1 MNLIRSTEQR
11 TRTDL
16 ARKLEVKEGSRSQT
30 GDRRWLKGWGFLW
43 YNRLHQLS
51 PLEPEIK
58 SKIPKTLISCHRK
71 YPISVLVQDKENTLL
86 LLSSI

>member
-51 PLEPEIK
+51 PEIK

-71 YPISVLVQDKENTLL
+71 YISRPISALVQDKENTLL

>member
-30 GDRRWLKGWGFLW
+30 GDRRWLKG
-43 YNRLHQLS
+43 
-51 PLEPEIK
+51 
-58 SKIPKTLISCHRK
+58 
-71 YPISVLVQDKENTLL
+71 
-86 LLSSI
+86 